1 MWQTWYTRWKTEDYP
16 RDRTQGS
23 LAYGQDFP
31 LKEKRSMEVQT
42 AEIPEALG
50 KEEVVQKVIKFLNTE
65 KYVDDQMERRN

>member
-1 MWQTWYTRWKTEDYP
+1 
-16 RDRTQGS
+16 
-23 LAYGQDFP
+23 
-31 LKEKRSMEVQT
+31 MEVQT

>member
-1 MWQTWYTRWKTEDYP
+1 M
-16 RDRTQGS
+16 DRTQGS